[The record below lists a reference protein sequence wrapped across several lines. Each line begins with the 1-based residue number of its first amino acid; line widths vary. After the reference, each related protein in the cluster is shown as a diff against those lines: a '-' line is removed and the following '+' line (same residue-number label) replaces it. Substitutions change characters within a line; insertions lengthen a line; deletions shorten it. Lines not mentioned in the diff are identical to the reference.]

1 MSDQRAVYE
10 ALEASRRAVEARERA
25 AAEAKAS
32 ISVSGSSSPSISP
45 PQEQN
50 AGAVEDGTSGL
61 FSELP
66 EPMRSPLKYLKEAR
80 ESKKAA

>member
-32 ISVSGSSSPSISP
+32 SSGSSSPSISP
-45 PQEQN
+45 LQEQN